1 MQFSYSQSIL
11 LTYPKLE
18 NASKALNIMSEKLC
32 ETATDNAKWAKNLEP
47 ATTYTLLLLDSGL
60 MEEDKVIRKFAEYAF
75 PKDKPEEITL
85 RIDIILDFI
94 AGKLSS
100 PHYLNLLL
108 NIEELKMR
116 IQDEDHPENHIA
128 DMLLSSN
135 VTLRKLQSGVR
146 WKLPS
151 RASFIAVKKVCD
163 GENPYTK
170 TLAENVM
177 ACTKEEKVLLH
188 EYAMK
193 KMQDN
198 NIDTTLFRCF
208 NTMVKKCE
216 FEQIMIK
223 KDEIL
228 RTIAALTVTD
238 EVLARYINRIRSLD
252 NLKTI
257 INLFNTSPMT
267 LMQNP
272 SLSEGGRAKILQQM
286 NL

>member
-1 MQFSYSQSIL
+1 M
-11 LTYPKLE
+11 
-18 NASKALNIMSEKLC
+18 C

-163 GENPYTK
+163 GENPDTK